1 MHWMP
6 SPGWA
11 AGEQAAEPQAGR
23 EVQEQTRG
31 GLCPTGHLH
40 LAHSSVLWPSPGA
53 GRARRQSW
61 WLLLLPRACRK
72 QASGQGSANS
82 VPHRALVRRRCL
94 KPAWKARRKRL
105 LLKTERR
112 RILGRGQSKDIA
124 PAWASAWLDPE
135 TQCGWS
141 LVMAGRAE
149 GAELRQVVRGR
160 SGRACGVRILVF
172 VFLSVTGGS

>member
-1 MHWMP
+1 MVKTLFFHIIYSCTGCPVQDGLRESRWQSP
-6 SPGWA
+6 RRGGKSGSSPGEVCVPRATSTSPTA
-11 AGEQAAEPQAGR
+11 ASCGHPR
-23 EVQEQTRG
+23 VQGGPGDRG
-31 GLCPTGHLH
+31 
-40 LAHSSVLWPSPGA
+40 
-53 GRARRQSW
+53 RQSW

-82 VPHRALVRRRCL
+82 VPDRALVRRRCL
-94 KPAWKARRKRL
+94 KPAWKARRKQL

-112 RILGRGQSKDIA
+112 RVLDRGQSKDIA

-149 GAELRQVVRGR
+149 GAEL
-160 SGRACGVRILVF
+160 
-172 VFLSVTGGS
+172 